1 METQLLAL
9 IDTEACLG
17 NSTIYMKVESEI
29 SAQTSWHV
37 ATEKPNKCFV
47 SMPSAVIDEIITWAE
62 TKITK
67 EKKKWTLGRLL
78 FKYIQ

>member
-1 METQLLAL
+1 MTCETNMETQLLAL

-37 ATEKPNKCFV
+37 TTEKPNKG
-47 SMPSAVIDEIITWAE
+47 
-62 TKITK
+62 
-67 EKKKWTLGRLL
+67 L
-78 FKYIQ
+78 

>member
-29 SAQTSWHV
+29 SAQTSWQRSNRK
-37 ATEKPNKCFV
+37 TKQRFV

-67 EKKKWTLGRLL
+67 EK
-78 FKYIQ
+78 

>member
-29 SAQTSWHV
+29 SAQTSWH
-37 ATEKPNKCFV
+37 AYDFITPNYNC
-47 SMPSAVIDEIITWAE
+47 
-62 TKITK
+62 
-67 EKKKWTLGRLL
+67 
-78 FKYIQ
+78 